1 LVVGHTH
8 LIRLPAT
15 KKWNQVVELLGG
27 GAELETIAAAAEA
40 AESSLPSA
48 SRDPALVRA
57 FWLLTQIPLAART
70 QDFSDSLR
78 RLGVETGPSPGL
90 VEVVGALTEAI
101 DRHVGRTGGRTD
113 LGEMAQLAAAESLS
127 SVVGRDLPGLF
138 GTTPDDVKL
147 AVGRFSGKGRF
158 ADLARDFFS
167 RLTFRCLD
175 YYLSR
180 ELSNHVGPERR
191 FRSIREHTEFDS
203 ALDLHCRE
211 TSRILKE
218 YAAEWFSKKN
228 FKKALT
234 PDEAGR
240 FASVAFGKIRKE
252 LRKRR
257 DAHG

>member
-1 LVVGHTH
+1 MGAFT
-8 LIRLPAT
+8 AT
-15 KKWNQVVELLGG
+15 
-27 GAELETIAAAAEA
+27 
-40 AESSLPSA
+40 
-48 SRDPALVRA
+48 
-57 FWLLTQIPLAART
+57 
-70 QDFSDSLR
+70 
-78 RLGVETGPSPGL
+78 
-90 VEVVGALTEAI
+90 I

-180 ELSNHVGPERR
+180 ELSNHVGPEQR
-191 FRSIREHTEFDS
+191 FRSIREHTEFNS
-203 ALDLHCRE
+203 ALDRHCRE

-228 FKKALT
+228 FEKALT

-257 DAHG
+257 DADG

>member
-1 LVVGHTH
+1 MGHKYLV
-8 LIRLPAT
+8 RLPAT
-15 KKWNQVVELLGG
+15 KKWNQVVELLVG
-27 GAELETIAAAAEA
+27 GAELEIIAAAAAEA
-40 AESSLPSA
+40 AESSLPRA
-48 SRDPALVRA
+48 SKDPALVRA

-70 QDFSDSLR
+70 QDFGGSLR
-78 RLGVETGPSPGL
+78 SVGMDTGPNPGL

-101 DRHVGRTGGRTD
+101 DRYVGRTGGRTD

-127 SVVGRDLPGLF
+127 SVVGRDLPRLF

-158 ADLARDFFS
+158 ADLARDFYS

-180 ELSNHVGPERR
+180 ELSNHVGPDRR

-228 FKKALT
+228 FEKALT

-240 FASVAFGKIRKE
+240 FASIAFGKIRKE
-252 LRKRR
+252 LKKRR
-257 DAHG
+257 DADG

>member
-1 LVVGHTH
+1 MGHRH
-8 LIRLPAT
+8 LHRLPAS
-15 KKWNQVVELLGG
+15 KKWAQVVELLVG
-27 GAELETIAAAAEA
+27 GAELETIAAAAAEA
-40 AESSLPSA
+40 AESSLPTA
-48 SRDPALVRA
+48 SKDPALVRA

-70 QDFSDSLR
+70 HDFSDSLR
-78 RLGVETGPSPGL
+78 ELDVATGPHPGL
-90 VEVVGALTEAI
+90 VEVVGGLTEAI

-147 AVGRFSGKGRF
+147 AVGRLSGKGRF

-191 FRSIREHTEFDS
+191 FPSIREHTEFDA

-218 YAAEWFSKKN
+218 YAADWYSKKN
-228 FKKALT
+228 FEKALT

-252 LRKRR
+252 LKSRR
-257 DAHG
+257 GADG

>member
-1 LVVGHTH
+1 VGHRH
-8 LIRLPAT
+8 LLRLPAT
-15 KKWNQVVELLGG
+15 RKWNEVVELLVG
-27 GAELETIAAAAEA
+27 GAELETIAGAAAEA
-40 AESSLPSA
+40 AESSLPRESK
-48 SRDPALVRA
+48 DPALVRA

-70 QDFSDSLR
+70 QDFDGGLR
-78 RLGVETGPSPGL
+78 KLEIETGPSPGL

-127 SVVGRDLPGLF
+127 SVVGRDLSGLF

-147 AVGRFSGKGRF
+147 AIGRLSGNKRF

-180 ELSNHVGPERR
+180 ELSNHVGPDRR
-191 FRSIREHTEFDS
+191 FSSIGEHTEFNL
-203 ALDLHCRE
+203 ALDRHCRE
-211 TSRILKE
+211 TSRIIKE
-218 YAAEWFSKKN
+218 YAGEWFSKKN
-228 FKKALT
+228 FEKALT

-240 FASVAFGKIRKE
+240 FASKAFSKIREE
-252 LRKRR
+252 LRRR
-257 DAHG
+257 READG